1 MAYML
6 AKLRNIRLEA
16 VKQRLETDA
25 QEHAAEGMFV
35 EHLWQNIDDVNEVLF
50 VFRVTDLDA
59 ARKSVARKHQ
69 EARKQNPNANLP
81 TLTFVDEVPIFAH
94 AR

>member
-50 VFRVTDLDA
+50 C
-59 ARKSVARKHQ
+59 
-69 EARKQNPNANLP
+69 
-81 TLTFVDEVPIFAH
+81 FA
-94 AR
+94 